1 MGNCA
6 APSRHAGESW
16 ADDGE
21 WEWEEASSSS
31 EDDYHNHHHHHR
43 GTGEEHPSSEVT
55 IRITKR
61 QLHEL
66 MEKKATSSGGVKTR
80 QLLED
85 IISSGEVHHHVDPHR
100 DEHWRPGLQSIPE
113 AGESSRSMR
122 LVSRD

>member
-6 APSRHAGESW
+6 AQSRHAGESW

-31 EDDYHNHHHHHR
+31 SDQHR
-43 GTGEEHPSSEVT
+43 RASEEEHTEVT

-66 MEKKATSSGGVKTR
+66 MERKASGGGGGKTR

-85 IISSGEVHHHVDPHR
+85 IMNSGEVHHHDLHR
-100 DEHWRPGLQSIPE
+100 DEHWRPALQSIPE
-113 AGESSRSMR
+113 PGESSSARPCIS
-122 LVSRD
+122 

>member
-1 MGNCA
+1 MGNCV

-21 WEWEEASSSS
+21 WEWEGASSSS
-31 EDDYHNHHHHHR
+31 EDDHYHHR
-43 GTGEEHPSSEVT
+43 ASEGEHPSSEVT

-61 QLHEL
+61 QLHDL
-66 MEKKATSSGGVKTR
+66 MEKKATSRGGGKTR

-85 IISSGEVHHHVDPHR
+85 IISSGEVHHHDPHR